1 MLRELLVTA
10 SRSEKL
16 EHLVSTSPLS
26 RGVVSRFVAGTTTAD
41 VISTVQDLRDNG
53 LLATVDRLG
62 EDTLDRTAADA
73 TVADYKD
80 VLRAL
85 SSSGLAGSV
94 EVSVKLSAVG
104 QALGLDGEKIAQDNA
119 LAICAEAK
127 VVGTT
132 VTFDME
138 DHTTID
144 STLRILSA
152 ARNEY
157 PTTGGVLQA
166 QLLRTEADVTA
177 FAYEDS
183 RIRLCKGAYAEAAD
197 VAFVDRTEIDKAYVR
212 SMRNL
217 IESNA
222 YPMLATHDPRLIQ
235 IGQALALSCGRDK
248 STFEFQML
256 LGVRPQEQLR
266 LAQLGHKVR
275 IYVPYGQQWY
285 PYLMRR
291 MAEKPSNLALFLR
304 SLISKG

>member
-1 MLRELLVTA
+1 MLRELLVSA

-26 RGVVSRFVAGTTTAD
+26 RGVVNRFVAGTTTAD
-41 VISTVQDLRDNG
+41 VISTVQSLHDSG

-62 EDTLDRTAADA
+62 EDTLDRAAADA
-73 TVADYKD
+73 TVFEYKD

-85 SSSGLAGSV
+85 SSSGLTASA

-104 QALGLDGEKIAQDNA
+104 QALGVDGEKIALDNA
-119 LAICAEAK
+119 LSICAEADS
-127 VVGTT
+127 VGTT

-152 ARNEY
+152 VRNEY

-166 QLLRTEADVTA
+166 QLHRTEGDVTNYS
-177 FAYEDS
+177 YEDS

-197 VAFVDRTEIDKAYVR
+197 VAYVDRVEIDKAYVR
-212 SMRNL
+212 SMRIL

-235 IGQALALSCGRDK
+235 IGQALALSSGREK
-248 STFEFQML
+248 SKFEFQML

-266 LAQLGHKVR
+266 LVELGHKVR

>member
-1 MLRELLVTA
+1 MLRELLVSA

-26 RGVVSRFVAGTTTAD
+26 RGVVNRFVAGTSTAD
-41 VISTVQDLRDNG
+41 VVATVQNLHDLG

-62 EDTLDRTAADA
+62 EDTLDRAAADT

-85 SSSGLAGSV
+85 SAAGLFDSA

-104 QALGLDGEKIAQDNA
+104 QALGDSGESIALANA
-119 LAICAEAK
+119 LEICSVAK
-127 VVGTT
+127 QVGTT

-144 STLRILSA
+144 STLRILTEV
-152 ARNEY
+152 RKEF

-166 QLLRTEADVTA
+166 QLLRTEDDVV
-177 FAYEDS
+177 AYSYNDS
-183 RIRLCKGAYAEAAD
+183 RIRLCKGAYAEAAN
-197 VAFVDRTEIDKAYVR
+197 VAFVDRGEIDKAYVR
-212 SMRNL
+212 SMRAL
-217 IESNA
+217 IESDA

-235 IGQALALSCGRDK
+235 IGQALALRSGRAKD
-248 STFEFQML
+248 TFEFQML
-256 LGVRPQEQLR
+256 LGVRPDEQVR
-266 LAQLGHKVR
+266 LAELGHKVR
-275 IYVPYGQQWY
+275 IYVPYGDQWY

-291 MAEKPSNLALFLR
+291 MAEKPSNLSLFLR
-304 SLISKG
+304 SLVSKG

>member
-1 MLRELLVTA
+1 MLRELLVSA

-26 RGVVSRFVAGTTTAD
+26 RGVVKRFVAGTTTAD
-41 VISTVQDLRDNG
+41 VISTVQGLHDNG
-53 LLATVDRLG
+53 LLASVDRLG
-62 EDTLDRTAADA
+62 EDTLDRAAADA

-80 VLRAL
+80 VLNAL
-85 SSSGLAGSV
+85 SSSGLTGTA

-104 QALGLDGEKIAQDNA
+104 QALGADGEKIALENG
-119 LAICAEAK
+119 LAICAVAK
-127 VVGTT
+127 AVGTT

-152 ARNEY
+152 IRSEY
-157 PTTGGVLQA
+157 PSAGGVLQA
-166 QLLRTEADVTA
+166 QLLRTEGDVA
-177 FAYEDS
+177 AYSYQDS

-197 VAFVDRTEIDKAYVR
+197 VAYVERIDIDKAYVR

-217 IESNA
+217 IESSA

-235 IGQALALSCGRDK
+235 IGQALALSSGRDK
-248 STFEFQML
+248 SSFEFQML
-256 LGVRPQEQLR
+256 LGVRPEEQLR
-266 LAQLGHKVR
+266 LAELGHRVR

>member
-1 MLRELLVTA
+1 MLRELLVSA

-26 RGVVSRFVAGTTTAD
+26 RGVVNRFVAGTTTAD
-41 VISTVQDLRDNG
+41 VISTVQGLHEAG
-53 LLATVDRLG
+53 LLASVDRLG
-62 EDTLDRTAADA
+62 EDTLDRAAAEA
-73 TVADYKD
+73 TVSDYKD
-80 VLRAL
+80 VLSAL
-85 SSSGLAGSV
+85 SSAGLTGSA

-104 QALGLDGEKIAQDNA
+104 QALGLDGEAIALENG
-119 LAICAEAK
+119 LAICAAAK
-127 VVGTT
+127 AVGTM

-144 STLRILSA
+144 STLRIISA
-152 ARNEY
+152 IRKEF
-157 PTTGGVLQA
+157 PTAGGVLQA
-166 QLLRTEADVTA
+166 QLLRTENDVA
-177 FAYEDS
+177 ALSYQDS

-197 VAFVDRTEIDKAYVR
+197 VAYVERVEIDKAYVR

-217 IESNA
+217 IESSA
-222 YPMLATHDPRLIQ
+222 YPMLATHDPRLIH
-235 IGQALALSCGRDK
+235 IGQALALSSGRDK

-266 LAQLGHKVR
+266 LAELGHKVR

-291 MAEKPSNLALFLR
+291 MAEKPTNLALFLR